1 MGLENKTVF
10 HVFTFHEKQRDI
22 VFTRSS
28 VTFFEALRLK
38 YYLV

>member
-10 HVFTFHEKQRDI
+10 YVFTFHEKQRDI

-28 VTFFEALRLK
+28 SSVLK
-38 YYLV
+38 HYV